1 MSKGIAAMS
10 FLPQTYIELVGG
22 SADQSTHA
30 LRGLLGKITELQA
43 NKTAVDGVNV
53 KCNGNSPYA
62 DSTWLITS
70 QIKASGTATLTSAIA
85 TDAVTINGLLYT
97 AVAGEPADSTEFS
110 IDTGDTEAAASLA
123 NAINTDTRIGTN
135 VDGVVATS
143 AANVV
148 TIEAVEPG
156 ALGNAITIVSAD
168 GTIVMSGA
176 VLAGGVDFQ
185 CTFQSENSTLSG
197 DSIGRAALSTR
208 RLIDVDLNFSANR
221 FTVRSL
227 LAVVKF
233 IEKLEDKVA
242 STGVGSTG
250 DATYTD
256 VVLNGV
262 TPYERFT
269 WTVVKLGNDY
279 TVTPTANS

>member
-30 LRGLLGKITELQA
+30 LRGLLGKVTELQA
-43 NKTAVDGVNV
+43 NQTPINGVNV

-97 AVAGEPADSTEFS
+97 AVAGAPADSTEFS

-123 NAINTDTRIGTN
+123 NAINTDTRIGTDA
-135 VDGVVATS
+135 DGVVATS
-143 AANVV
+143 AAGVV

-168 GTIVMSGA
+168 ATIVMSGA
-176 VLAGGVDFQ
+176 TLAGGVDFQ
-185 CTFQSENSTLSG
+185 CTFQSENSSLSG
-197 DSIGRAALSTR
+197 DSIGRTALSTR

-269 WTVVKLGNDY
+269 WTVTKLDNDY
-279 TVTPTANS
+279 TVTPTASS